1 MARTRFSVA
10 TCNLFNL
17 NRPGLPM
24 YRDPDGWDQAA
35 YDRKIE
41 WTAAQIRRID
51 ADVWGF
57 QELWHQDA
65 LADLIAAARLDEEYR
80 LLTPPVQQGGRI
92 ICAAAVRADLL
103 QGDPE
108 WIEAFPERF
117 VLEGGG
123 DDPQTGDIA
132 VKIDRFSRPV
142 LRFRI
147 RPRKNG
153 SDIVCL
159 VAHLKSKRPTD
170 IYNEGWYRRDSD
182 YYGKHRDAIGGAL
195 ATVRRTAEALALRMI
210 LTDTLKGTDVP
221 LIVLGDLNDGSESN
235 TLALITGQPNYIVSA
250 LHRGGSD
257 TDLYSVG
264 DIQNL
269 HSMRDVYYTHVY
281 QQSLESLDHI
291 LVSQELYDLSK
302 KRVWALRGMQLF
314 NDHLNRD
321 DHKEAGTTDHG
332 IVWADFEYWP
342 EADEE

>member
-10 TCNLFNL
+10 TCNLYNL

-24 YRDPDGWDQAA
+24 YRDPDGWSREA
-35 YDRKIE
+35 YDHKIE
-41 WTAAQIRRID
+41 WTAAQMRRVD

-65 LADLIAAARLDEEYR
+65 LSDLVNAARLDEEYQ

-103 QGDPE
+103 QNEPE
-108 WIEAFPERF
+108 WIESFPEHF

-147 RPRKNG
+147 RPRARG
-153 SDIVCL
+153 VDITCL
-159 VAHLKSKRPTD
+159 VAHLKSKRPAA

-182 YYGKHRDAIGGAL
+182 YYGKHRDAIGSAL
-195 ATVRRTAEALALRMI
+195 STVRRTAEALALRMI
-210 LTDTLKGTDVP
+210 VTDALKGTDVP
-221 LIVLGDLNDGSESN
+221 LILLGDLNDGADSN
-235 TLALITGQPNYIVSA
+235 TLSIITGQPNYITSA
-250 LHRGGSD
+250 LRRGGSD
-257 TDLYSVG
+257 DDLYSVG
-264 DIQNL
+264 EIQTL
-269 HSMRDVYYTHVY
+269 HSMKDVYYTHVY
-281 QQSLESLDHI
+281 QQRLESLDHI
-291 LVSQELYDLSK
+291 LVSQELYDQSR
-302 KRVWALRGMQLF
+302 KRLWALRGMQIF
-314 NDHLNRD
+314 NDHINRD
-321 DHKEAGTTDHG
+321 DHKESGTTDHG

-342 EADEE
+342 EKPAE